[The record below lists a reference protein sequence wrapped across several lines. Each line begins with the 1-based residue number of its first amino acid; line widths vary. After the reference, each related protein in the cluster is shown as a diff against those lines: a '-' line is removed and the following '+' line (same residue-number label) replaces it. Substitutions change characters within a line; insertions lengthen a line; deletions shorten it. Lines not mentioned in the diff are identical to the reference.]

1 MFSDIALYQWGILFV
16 CAVLIGINKTG
27 IPGIGPLPVV
37 LLALSFPAAKS
48 TGIQLIMLCMADLMA
63 VSYYRKKA
71 NWNIILKL
79 IPFALCGIAL
89 GSFVMRFFDDNGLRL
104 AIGIIILS
112 MVGLNF
118 VRRKFLKADMIPS
131 HWIFSL
137 LIGLAAGFS
146 TQVANAAGPVMAIYL
161 LSMQLPKEEYLGTG
175 AWYFMILNFLKLPV
189 FIWEGRIVLESLY
202 IDLCMLPAFV
212 LGAFLGIVIAKK
224 ISQQAFELV
233 VQILIVISAL
243 KLLF

>member
-1 MFSDIALYQWGILFV
+1 MFSDIMLWQWGVLFV

-37 LLALSFPAAKS
+37 LLALTFPAAKS

-89 GSFVMRFFDDNGLRL
+89 GSFVMRFLDDNSLRP
-104 AIGIIILS
+104 AIGIIIIS
-112 MVGLNF
+112 MAGLNF
-118 VRRKFLKADMIPS
+118 IRRKFLKPDMIPS
-131 HWIFSL
+131 HWCFSL

-189 FIWEGRIVLESLY
+189 FIWEGRIVMESLY
-202 IDLCMLPAFV
+202 IDLCMLLAIV
-212 LGAFLGIVIAKK
+212 LGAFLGILIAKK
-224 ISQQAFELV
+224 ISQQSFELI
-233 VQILIVISAL
+233 VQILTILSAL